1 MGIRRE
7 HVEKDAIETEDLIDD
22 EVTMAKLKG
31 IKHGTVSVSIPNI
44 APTSTTNVDA
54 AVPGVVTTDRL
65 LVKCQADLPHGL
77 VPIAAWV
84 PLAGTIRVRISN
96 WSSGTVSATTK
107 VFAWQRNI

>member
-1 MGIRRE
+1 MPIRRE
-7 HVEKDAIETEDLIDD
+7 HIDRDTVETEDIVDD
-22 EVTMAKLKG
+22 AVTMVKLKG
-31 IKHGTVSVSIPNI
+31 IKHGTVSVSIPDI
-44 APTSTTNVDA
+44 AATSTSNVDA
-54 AVPGVVTTDRL
+54 AVSGVETTDRL

-96 WSSGTVSATTK
+96 WSSDTVSATTK

>member
-1 MGIRRE
+1 MPIRRE
-7 HVEKDAIETEDLIDD
+7 HIEKDAVEEEDIVDD
-22 EVTMAKLKG
+22 NVPMAKLKG
-31 IKHGTVSVSIPNI
+31 IKHGTVSVSIPDI

-54 AVPGVVTTDRL
+54 AVSGVVTTDRL
-65 LVKCQADLPHGL
+65 LVKCQADLPNGL

-96 WSSGTVSATTK
+96 WSSATVSATTK